1 MDKFQ
6 IMTPDGYEVEI
17 SAPSQEEALEKAKSN
32 YKKLPRIIKKMDG
45 NVRIFERKDGQRYL
59 VSPSYSTSDQDRINT
74 IMAGETDAGQASK
87 SSFYQD
93 VLDKYP
99 LASRAAAYLGA
110 TPFAGKYTDEAMGQT
125 FGEQAAIAT
134 RAAQSAMASERPKE
148 NLAIGLGSGLI
159 NSAAMLAAL
168 PAKATTALAGP
179 LTQTLPATI
188 GRGVATGSGL
198 GASEGLISGY
208 GEGSTTQERI
218 EGAKQGAMFGAG
230 AGAVLGTAAPIVGKG
245 VKNLA
250 DWVKQTDVGLISN
263 ALKIS
268 GNAARVIKNTF
279 ELGGDIN
286 SALSSIQRAGDEGM
300 LADAGSA
307 AQALLDASA
316 SSGGQASRVARTAVN
331 ERMARTGQN
340 LNTTFDDVLG
350 EAEIGPR
357 TAVENIAKRTQA
369 QRSDLY
375 NEAFRGPK
383 SAIDYSSEKGD
394 QIFKVLDR
402 TPDNVLSKAI
412 ADANEAIQ
420 ISGMPANQQ
429 IKVVVGDNGKII
441 FSELPNVMQLDQLKK
456 SLQSIAYENVDDF
469 GRLTGKGSSYN
480 KLASDLRDAVSD
492 AVPIYGDAVKLGG
505 DKIAEER
512 SFKLGADLLKPNT
525 ELEDVLD
532 QFNASTPVAQ
542 LEAAKTGL
550 RNYIDKAMN
559 DVKAIAS
566 DPTAEAIDAR
576 QVIKVVTDLS
586 SGSSRNKIKA
596 LLGAEAD
603 ALLKQI
609 DAASQSAVVKAS
621 MAVNSKTAQR
631 TAINETIKEITKPG
645 VVGTALRGEPLQTS
659 QRLIQAISGMTDEF
673 TESQKQKVFVEIATA
688 LTQRKGRSA
697 QEALKLVS
705 GAIKGQDLTEA
716 QNRFLAQQ
724 ISVTLFGG
732 ATPTASEAASN
743 LVN

>member
-1 MDKFQ
+1 
-6 IMTPDGYEVEI
+6 
-17 SAPSQEEALEKAKSN
+17 
-32 YKKLPRIIKKMDG
+32 
-45 NVRIFERKDGQRYL
+45 
-59 VSPSYSTSDQDRINT
+59 
-74 IMAGETDAGQASK
+74 
-87 SSFYQD
+87 
-93 VLDKYP
+93 
-99 LASRAAAYLGA
+99 
-110 TPFAGKYTDEAMGQT
+110 MGQT

-492 AVPIYGDAVKLGG
+492 AVPVYGDAVKLGG

>member
-1 MDKFQ
+1 
-6 IMTPDGYEVEI
+6 
-17 SAPSQEEALEKAKSN
+17 
-32 YKKLPRIIKKMDG
+32 
-45 NVRIFERKDGQRYL
+45 
-59 VSPSYSTSDQDRINT
+59 
-74 IMAGETDAGQASK
+74 
-87 SSFYQD
+87 
-93 VLDKYP
+93 
-99 LASRAAAYLGA
+99 
-110 TPFAGKYTDEAMGQT
+110 
-125 FGEQAAIAT
+125 
-134 RAAQSAMASERPKE
+134 
-148 NLAIGLGSGLI
+148 
-159 NSAAMLAAL
+159 MLAAL

-492 AVPIYGDAVKLGG
+492 AVPVYGDAVKLGG

-525 ELEDVLD
+525 QLEDVLD

-586 SGSSRNKIKA
+586 SGSSRSKIKA

-603 ALLKQI
+603 VLLKQI

-673 TESQKQKVFVEIATA
+673 TESQKQKIFVDIATA

-697 QEALKLVS
+697 QEALKLIS

>member
-697 QEALKLVS
+697 QEALKLIS

>member
-1 MDKFQ
+1 MNKFQ

-17 SAPSQEEALEKAKSN
+17 SASSQEEALKKAKTD

-74 IMAGETDAGQASK
+74 IMAGEADAGQASK

-179 LTQTLPATI
+179 LTQTLPAII

-492 AVPIYGDAVKLGG
+492 AVPVYGDAVKLGG

-525 ELEDVLD
+525 QLEDVLD

-586 SGSSRNKIKA
+586 SGSSRSKIKA

-603 ALLKQI
+603 VLLKQI

-673 TESQKQKVFVEIATA
+673 TESQKQKIFVDIATA

-697 QEALKLVS
+697 QEALKLIS

>member
-1 MDKFQ
+1 
-6 IMTPDGYEVEI
+6 MTPDGYEVEI

-110 TPFAGKYTDEAMGQT
+110 TPFAGTYTDEAMGQT

-159 NSAAMLAAL
+159 NSAAMLAGL

-179 LTQTLPATI
+179 LTQTLPAII

-218 EGAKQGAMFGAG
+218 EGAKQGAMFGAAG
-230 AGAVLGTAAPIVGKG
+230 GAVLGTAAPIVGKG

-279 ELGGDIN
+279 ELGGNIN

-375 NEAFRGPK
+375 NKAFRGK
-383 SAIDYSSEKGD
+383 ESAIDYSSEKGD

-492 AVPIYGDAVKLGG
+492 AVPVYGDAVKLGG

-697 QEALKLVS
+697 QEALKLIS
-705 GAIKGQDLTEA
+705 GAVKGQDLTEA

>member
-110 TPFAGKYTDEAMGQT
+110 TPFAGTYTDEAMGQT

-159 NSAAMLAAL
+159 NSAAMLAGL

-179 LTQTLPATI
+179 LTQTLPAII

-218 EGAKQGAMFGAG
+218 EGAKQGAMFGAAG
-230 AGAVLGTAAPIVGKG
+230 GAVLGTAAPIVGKG

-279 ELGGDIN
+279 ELGGNIN

-375 NEAFRGPK
+375 NKAFRGK
-383 SAIDYSSEKGD
+383 ESAIDYSSEKGD

-492 AVPIYGDAVKLGG
+492 AVPVYGDAVKLGG

-697 QEALKLVS
+697 QEALKLIS
-705 GAIKGQDLTEA
+705 GAVKGQDLTEA

>member
-6 IMTPDGYEVEI
+6 IMTPDGYEVEV
-17 SAPSQEEALEKAKSN
+17 SASNQEEALEKAKSN

-179 LTQTLPATI
+179 LTQTIPAMI
-188 GRGVATGSGL
+188 GRGAATGAGL
-198 GASEGLISGY
+198 GATEGLISGY

-218 EGAKQGAMFGAG
+218 ENAKQGAMFGAG

-340 LNTTFDDVLG
+340 LDATFNEVLG

-375 NEAFRGPK
+375 NEAFGGPK

-441 FSELPNVMQLDQLKK
+441 FSDLPNVMQLDQLKK

-492 AVPIYGDAVKLGG
+492 AVPVYGDAVKLGG

-512 SFKLGADLLKPNT
+512 SFKLGADLLKSNT

-532 QFNASTPVAQ
+532 QFNANTPIAQ

-645 VVGTALRGEPLQTS
+645 VFGTALRGEPLQTS

-697 QEALKLVS
+697 QEALKLIS

>member
-1 MDKFQ
+1 MNKFQ

-17 SAPSQEEALEKAKSN
+17 SASSQEEALEKAKSN

-59 VSPSYSTSDQDRINT
+59 VSPSYSTSDQDRINA

-99 LASRAAAYLGA
+99 LPSRAAAYLGA

-492 AVPIYGDAVKLGG
+492 AVPVYGDAVKLGG

-525 ELEDVLD
+525 QLEDVLD

-586 SGSSRNKIKA
+586 SGSSRSKIKA

-603 ALLKQI
+603 VLLKQI

-673 TESQKQKVFVEIATA
+673 TESQKQKIFVDIATA

-697 QEALKLVS
+697 QEALKLIS